1 MLNGNHH
8 IGTVGIMGGV
18 PFAHME
24 FAWSLA
30 QLVQYTNEYV
40 CGPGEFVHWTKAS
53 ISYHSAARN
62 QLVDT
67 MLGDWLL
74 MLDADLAF
82 EPDLL
87 ARLLRT
93 FNTENHLDVLTGI
106 YHFKSPP
113 HPPVLYTASAN
124 PDAFDLIGDWQ
135 RPDGRYLVPV
145 ASAGAGCLL
154 TRRAVFERI
163 RNELNESPFDILAP
177 FGEDHSFF
185 KRLARIGIKAHCDPT
200 IEAYH
205 LRTQPIGTADYDRGA
220 VLLGSHQEVS

>member
-1 MLNGNHH
+1 MLNGNHPL
-8 IGTVGIMGGV
+8 GTVGIMGGV
-18 PFAHME
+18 PFVHTE

-53 ISYHSAARN
+53 LSYHSAARN
-62 QLVDT
+62 QLADT

-93 FNTENHLDVLTGI
+93 FNTENQLDVLTGL

-113 HPPVLYTASAN
+113 HPPVLYTASAS
-124 PDAFDLIGDWQ
+124 PDAFDLMGDWD
-135 RPDGRYLVPV
+135 RLDGKYLVPV

-154 TRRAVFERI
+154 VRRAVFERI
-163 RNELNESPFDILAP
+163 RHELKESPFNILAP
-177 FGEDHSFF
+177 LGEDHSFF
-185 KRLARIGIKAHCDPT
+185 KRLERLGIKAYCDPV
-200 IEAYH
+200 IECFH
-205 LRTQPIGTADYDRGA
+205 LRTQPISAADYDREA
-220 VLLGSHQEVS
+220 VLLGPRQEVS